1 MRNCHQDEKKRVF
14 CGILLLSV
22 VFFVKESFDEGM
34 DRDMRRIAVD
44 EELNFEGL
52 EMDIVLEIL
61 EDERFA
67 FNG

>member
-1 MRNCHQDEKKRVF
+1 MRRRGFFVGFSCYLWF
-14 CGILLLSV
+14 
-22 VFFVKESFDEGM
+22 FFVKESFDEGM

>member
-1 MRNCHQDEKKRVF
+1 MGFSCYLWF
-14 CGILLLSV
+14 
-22 VFFVKESFDEGM
+22 FFVKESFDEGM